1 MPLQEDYLI
10 KRVYLVVISYAIN
23 LFLSLITVSFN
34 IKLVFYIFLAT
45 IIIKFLFL
53 LSIYINHFVSFMT
66 IKVVILLL
74 TLLLSLSMYSTS
86 PNESIFSLS
95 LLFMSGSAILS

>member
-10 KRVYLVVISYAIN
+10 RRVYLVVISYAIN

-74 TLLLSLSMYSTS
+74 TLLLSLSMHSTS
-86 PNESIFSLS
+86 PNENIFLLS
-95 LLFMSGSAILS
+95 LLFMSGSAILA